1 MSLPQAVSRPQ
12 ACRAPASHTRPPAPR
27 SVPPS
32 GPSLAS
38 VTAPGDHT
46 HSHGP
51 AVLGDPGLGLR
62 GLSPQAEA
70 ASRICSGGLGSTA
83 LPACPSAP
91 APSCGKAPRGCSP
104 LLDSSLDASSYKR
117 RDPLRGPRSPRI
129 LKKKSPMPSGWSGG
143 PPGREEPCWPG
154 QGAACGSCFTP
165 SLVTHS
171 LSHCITCSL
180 SCTLT
185 HSLTHT
191 PPSRA
196 EDPACCCG
204 SSSLSPRRGDHRH
217 PTLGPP
223 EARGQTASSS
233 DGRLPSG

>member
-1 MSLPQAVSRPQ
+1 MPQAVSRPQ

-117 RDPLRGPRSPRI
+117 WDPLRGPRTPRI
-129 LKKKSPMPSGWSGG
+129 LKKKSPMPSGWSGVHLG
-143 PPGREEPCWPG
+143 GKSPAGRGRGRLAVRVSLPHLSLTLSVT
-154 QGAACGSCFTP
+154 A
-165 SLVTHS
+165 SLVHS
-171 LSHCITCSL
+171 LAHSL
-180 SCTLT
+180 I
-185 HSLTHT
+185 HSLT
-191 PPSRA
+191 
-196 EDPACCCG
+196 
-204 SSSLSPRRGDHRH
+204 
-217 PTLGPP
+217 
-223 EARGQTASSS
+223 
-233 DGRLPSG
+233 RLPPGQRTQPAAAEAPR